1 MHRFRPFSAGGRK
14 TVVGI
19 FLTFALISMLSVA
32 LSISATKR
40 SQNQATVVEVAGRQ
54 RTLAELFVNEVL
66 LVRAGEKADP
76 ALTASLLADSAHALL
91 DGGTAPAVNGDDDA
105 AKLAPASGAVLRH
118 QLEEEGRLVD
128 DLGAFGSALLAHR
141 PLDKV
146 PVTGGER
153 VQNLNP
159 LQRLRTLGALTSVVA
174 LNTSRTIAMQ
184 ADDKIN
190 NLILM
195 QVALGLGGLLASL
208 LLAWALAAAIRRQ
221 SAHFRS
227 LVTSSSDLVLVLGEG
242 GCRYASLS
250 LAKMV
255 GRSESE
261 LLGDGFAQF
270 VHEEDRPAVE
280 EAKRTGKPSS
290 MMLRMRNAS
299 HEWRHLEAHLNDL
312 RHDSNLRGVV
322 INARDVTERVR
333 LEHELMMQ
341 TQRDTFGSQL
351 VEALEMADEE
361 QTAYEVIE
369 RAMIEISTAAPMEL
383 LLSDSSRDH
392 LEPAAASPVAGA
404 PGCPVQSPFSCVA
417 VRRGQPVAFESS
429 EALNACPKLRGRP
442 GGPCSAV
449 CLPVSFMGR
458 ALGVLHATGPEGRP
472 PGNEQVAQLTTL
484 ANQAGARIGT
494 VRAFEKTQLQ
504 ATTDGLTGLVNR
516 RTIENQVRRMTSRGG
531 LFALAIADLD
541 HFKIVNDT
549 HGHEAGDRALRL
561 FAQVAQDALRE
572 EDILARWGGEE
583 FVIVLPEL
591 QRYEAVTILD
601 RIREKLAAAH
611 AGDHPRFTA
620 SFGVYD
626 SSGAH
631 SLAEIMHIA
640 DNGLYKSKE
649 AGRDRVTVG
658 IPPDPSTSTASAGAN
673 GSPQNA
679 HVPPR
684 RPSPLLQDAADEEE
698 PTRGEAADCAR
709 HGAADRTANPRHSR
723 FPAQRSIQP
732 PGSPGPA
739 RGDGL
744 DAGGR
749 PAPLAAADSTP
760 AQVVVS
766 GRCRPTWPT

>member
-1 MHRFRPFSAGGRK
+1 MRRFQPFSGGGRK

-19 FLTFALISMLSVA
+19 FLTFALVSMLSVA
-32 LSISATKR
+32 LSITATKR

-54 RTLAELFVNEVL
+54 RTLAELLVNEVL

-105 AKLAPASGAVLRH
+105 AKVAPASGAVLRH
-118 QLEEEGRLVD
+118 QLEEEGHLVN
-128 DLGAFGSALLAHR
+128 DLAAFGSALLAHR
-141 PLDKV
+141 PLVNV
-146 PVTGGER
+146 PVTGGEL
-153 VQNLNP
+153 VQNMNP

-184 ADDKIN
+184 ADAKVN

-270 VHEEDRPAVE
+270 VHEEDRAAVE
-280 EAKRTGKPSS
+280 EAKRTGEPRS
-290 MMLRMRNAS
+290 MMLRMLNAS

-361 QTAYEVIE
+361 QTAYEVVE

-383 LLSDSSRDH
+383 LLSNSSRDH
-392 LEPAAASPVAGA
+392 LDPAAASPAAGP
-404 PGCPVQSPFSCVA
+404 PGCPVQAPFSCVA
-417 VRRGQPVAFESS
+417 VRRGQPMAFESS

-458 ALGVLHATGPEGRP
+458 SLGVLHATGPEGRP
-472 PGNEQVAQLTTL
+472 PGHEQVARLTTL

-504 ATTDGLTGLVNR
+504 AATDGLTGLVNR

-541 HFKIVNDT
+541 HFKLVNDT

-591 QRYEAVTILD
+591 ERHEAVTILD

-631 SLAEIMHIA
+631 SLAEIMRIA

-658 IPPDPSTSTASAGAN
+658 IPPDVSMVTARPGAN
-673 GSPQNA
+673 GSHSNA
-679 HVPPR
+679 RAPR
-684 RPSPLLQDAADEEE
+684 GRPSSLLQDTTDEEE
-698 PTRGEAADCAR
+698 PT
-709 HGAADRTANPRHSR
+709 
-723 FPAQRSIQP
+723 
-732 PGSPGPA
+732 
-739 RGDGL
+739 
-744 DAGGR
+744 
-749 PAPLAAADSTP
+749 
-760 AQVVVS
+760 
-766 GRCRPTWPT
+766 